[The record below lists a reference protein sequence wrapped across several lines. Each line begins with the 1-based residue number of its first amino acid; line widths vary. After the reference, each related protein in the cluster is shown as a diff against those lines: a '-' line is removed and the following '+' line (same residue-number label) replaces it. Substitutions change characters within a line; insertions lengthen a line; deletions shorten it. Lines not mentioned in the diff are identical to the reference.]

1 MKKNMKCCVEQTVA
15 LNPSAQAL
23 YSTRPELKGA
33 AVFSKSG
40 CFAIVDRKRIAFSP
54 DGQAVSPFERDG
66 SIWLP
71 MAPIAAG
78 IAHAAVV
85 DTQAGTLNF
94 TYRRKK
100 YEFCAAVDQMVV
112 SGERVPLDFAPIA
125 ANGTLFFPL
134 NFVKE
139 FFHWRQSFLDPMGLV
154 VLSNRKAIYDS
165 ARDEDLI
172 WRLIADTSFVRPTG
186 ERIVDDL
193 RRRFPNPTRGKLFA
207 SFDELMQ
214 LRRLAKSDAALGGYV
229 SALKQ
234 TYGHNS
240 DAFLRPAIT
249 ADDGAKALK
258 ASADALL
265 AFVMLFR
272 VTGDKQYA
280 ERAAAEAE
288 AIADLADW
296 KRDDSWLLF
305 SKVVFAMALTYDW
318 CRYAWS
324 EGRKAK
330 LERSMLRNALRPMLE
345 EYDAPDGMWHE
356 GGFYAAVVN
365 ASTLALSLALSDIYP
380 QTTYK
385 LLERVVRNMEP
396 CFAEV
401 APDGGNEIS
410 TVVWEQTAR
419 ALGLTVAMLERACG
433 TDYGFGE
440 MPGFAATAYFP
451 IYTET
456 ANGAWNYHGF
466 AADAVD
472 TSMQYF
478 FAKYTKDDVL
488 AWMRRQE
495 LLSGKKDVHP
505 FDILFYTPVDD
516 AMTPHLALDT
526 VYRKAGLSVMR
537 SNWHPDAT
545 VLGLHGGKNHLDACE
560 KNAGAVLLEMGGERF
575 FANAGKESPE
585 QNADADVKIVEMR
598 SSAARAYAVADM
610 TSAFDA
616 AVRAKRGV
624 MLTENRSVVV
634 IQDEITFAEPADFVW
649 SAWTQANTKV
659 SGSGRSAVLELNGK
673 RMGCK
678 LCGVGSPAKFELTED
693 ENGWK
698 CLTVRVPN
706 KEKLRMAVVC
716 RLLADG
722 DRATE
727 KVYDVVPMAK
737 WGE

>member
-1 MKKNMKCCVEQTVA
+1 MKKNMKGCVEQ
-15 LNPSAQAL
+15 SAHAT

-40 CFAIVDRKRIAFSP
+40 CFAIVDRKRVAFSP
-54 DGQAVSPFERDG
+54 DGRAVTPFERDG

-78 IAHAAVV
+78 IAHTAVV
-85 DTQAGTLNF
+85 DTQAWTLSF

-100 YEFCAAVDQMVV
+100 YEFCALSDQVLTN
-112 SGERVPLDFAPIA
+112 GERVPLGFKPIA
-125 ANGTLFFPL
+125 ESGTLYFPL
-134 NFVKE
+134 NYVKE
-139 FFHWRQSFLDPMGLV
+139 FFHWRQSFVDPMGLV

-165 ARDEDLI
+165 ARDETLI
-172 WRLIADTSFVRPTG
+172 WRLIADTSCVRPTG
-186 ERIVDDL
+186 DRIVDDL
-193 RRRFPNPTRGKLFA
+193 RRQFPNPTRGKLFA

-229 SALKQ
+229 FALKQ
-234 TYGHNS
+234 TYALKS

-249 ADDGAKALK
+249 ADDGTKVLSS
-258 ASADALL
+258 SADALL
-265 AFVMLFR
+265 AFVTLFR

-280 ERAAAEAE
+280 ERAALEAE
-288 AIADLADW
+288 AIAEREDW
-296 KRDDSWLLF
+296 LPDSSWLLF
-305 SKVVFAMALTYDW
+305 AKVTFAMALTYDW
-318 CRYAWS
+318 CRHKWS

-330 LERSMLRNALRPMLE
+330 LERAMLRNALRPMLE
-345 EYDAPDGMWHE
+345 AYDDPDGTWHE

-385 LLERVVRNMEP
+385 LLERVVRNVEP
-396 CFAEV
+396 CFADL
-401 APDGGNEIS
+401 APDGGNELGL
-410 TVVWEQTAR
+410 TEWEKVSKS
-419 ALGLTVAMLERACG
+419 LGLTVAMLERACG
-433 TDYGFGE
+433 TDYGFGK

-456 ANGAWNYHGF
+456 ANGAWNYRGL
-466 AADAVD
+466 AADTVD

-495 LLSGKKDVHP
+495 LLSGKKGVHP

-526 VYRKAGLSVMR
+526 VYRKASLALMR
-537 SNWHPDAT
+537 SNWHPDAAI
-545 VLGLHGGKNHLDACE
+545 LGLHGGKNSLNNAFDE
-560 KNAGAVLLEMGGERF
+560 KYAGTILLEMGGERF
-575 FANAGKESPE
+575 LSNAGEEFSE
-585 QNADADVKIVEMR
+585 QDPDADVKIVEMR
-598 SSAARAYAVADM
+598 SSAERAYAVADM
-610 TSAFDA
+610 TSTSKAIL
-616 AVRAKRGV
+616 RAKRGV
-624 MLTENRSVVV
+624 LLTDKRSVAI
-634 IQDEITFAEPADFVW
+634 IQDEITFTQPTDFVW
-649 SAWTQANTKV
+649 SAWTQATAKV
-659 SGSGRSAVLELNGK
+659 SASGRSVVLESNGK
-673 RMGCK
+673 RLGCK
-678 LCGVGSPAKFELTED
+678 LCGVGSPAKFELTEA

-698 CLTVRVPN
+698 CLTVRVLG

-716 RLLADG
+716 RVLADG
-722 DRATE
+722 DKATE